1 MHSLLCC
8 AKYFSTSCYF
18 GNPQKPVVPPQDQ
31 AGHVTPQ
38 NQVKHGEEKPEVKK
52 EESGKI
58 NNANVVGVQP
68 EAWEGKVA

>member
-1 MHSLLCC
+1 MHSLLCY

-31 AGHVTPQ
+31 ARHVAPQ
-38 NQVKHGEEKPEVKK
+38 NQVKHDEEKLEVK
-52 EESGKI
+52 EGERGKI
-58 NNANVVGVQP
+58 DNANIVGVQP